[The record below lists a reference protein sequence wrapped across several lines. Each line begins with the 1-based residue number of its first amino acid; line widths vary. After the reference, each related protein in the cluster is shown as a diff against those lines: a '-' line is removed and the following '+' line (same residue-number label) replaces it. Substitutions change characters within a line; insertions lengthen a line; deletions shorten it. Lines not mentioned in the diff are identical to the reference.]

1 MGAIRW
7 LAGVACSI
15 AVALTVAGCGPGQQY
30 AAGATTTLDS
40 GAQHI
45 QIFANGDWRD
55 TGVRVARGQTYRVTA
70 EGRWSMGG
78 ICGLSD
84 GSGAGISPLC
94 AGDPLGLG
102 IPSGTLVGRIGAE
115 GKPFPVGTALTM
127 TAEAEGPLFLW
138 GYDIIP
144 GDNTGALNVTIAREG
159 TRGPTMTFQAAAP
172 RPAPMVPRPPEP
184 AAQPALAV
192 PLPAGTE
199 GHRLALV
206 IGNGAYREA
215 PPLTNPVNDAR
226 LISQTLR
233 GLGFDVI
240 EVLDADQTMMK
251 RAIQGFGAKLDQHGK
266 DGVGLFFY
274 AGHGVQARGKN
285 FLMPVSAHIEREA
298 DLEIEAVPADSVL
311 AQMEDARSRLNF
323 VILDACRNNPFGRGF
338 RSASRGLARM
348 DAPAGTLIAYSTAPG
363 DVAVDGDG
371 ANSPYSENLAR
382 AMRQNGV
389 PVEQTFKQV
398 RLAVREATRE
408 IQTPWESSS
417 LTGEFYFAR

>member
-1 MGAIRW
+1 
-7 LAGVACSI
+7 LACGV
-15 AVALTVAGCGPGQQY
+15 VLALTLAGCGPGQQY
-30 AAGATTTLDS
+30 APGTTTNLDS

-55 TGVRVARGQTYRVTA
+55 TGVRMARGQSYRLTA
-70 EGRWSMGG
+70 EGKFGIGG
-78 ICGLSD
+78 ICGVGDAS
-84 GSGAGISPLC
+84 SGGFSPLC
-94 AGDPLGLG
+94 QGDPSGLG
-102 IPSGTLVGRIGAE
+102 APTGTLMGRIGAN
-115 GKPFPVGTALTM
+115 GKPFPVGTALNM
-127 TAEAEGPLFLW
+127 TADADGPLYLW
-138 GYDIIP
+138 VYDLIP
-144 GDNTGALNVTIAREG
+144 FDNTGMVNVTIAREG
-159 TRGPTMTFQAAAP
+159 TRAPSMTFQAAAP
-172 RPAPMVPRPPEP
+172 RPAPVIAASPAP

-192 PLPAGTE
+192 PLPAGSE

-215 PPLTNPVNDAR
+215 PPLANPVNDAR

-233 GLGFDVI
+233 ALGFDVI

-298 DLEIEAVPADSVL
+298 DLEIEAVAADSVL

-363 DVAVDGDG
+363 DVAVDGEG

-382 AMRQNGV
+382 AMRQGGV

-398 RLAVREATRE
+398 RLAVREATRD